1 MKNKVLSLLLSLAIS
16 FGLWLYVVTV
26 ISPESEAVIYDIPVE
41 LVGKDYLNN
50 QDLIITSSTDNLRVD
65 LTLRGN
71 RSDLSKLNASNIK
84 VIADLSQITYAG
96 EHRLACSVSFQ
107 SATAEVKEQHPE
119 LISVVVAEKLT
130 KTIPVKVTY
139 IGSVP
144 TGYEENRDNIS
155 MDHTTVTISG
165 PKQTVERID
174 YAGITV
180 DLSNEMTTFVGDY
193 PLVLCGPDSRPVADV
208 SFVTTNVSHIRA
220 VVQVNKVKRVA
231 LKFELDYTASGL
243 DQDMVT
249 IYPMADTITLIGT
262 AEALEKVDDV
272 LTFTIALRNYTGA
285 YTETFVPTLPD
296 GVSCLDSIMVHI
308 QLPEMVG
315 RWLSVN
321 NFVYENVPDGMVL
334 QVTDTPTIELWGP
347 RDVLTKLTSDEVY
360 GIVDCAAISGSPN
373 YAPVTYVIPG
383 YEYLYVR
390 VDWNNS
396 HLAVYNVEE

>member
-1 MKNKVLSLLLSLAIS
+1 MKNKILSLLLSLVIS

-26 ISPESEAVIYDIPVE
+26 ISPESESVIYDIPVE

-50 QDLIITSSTDNLRVD
+50 QDLIIISATDNLRVD

-96 EHRLACSVSFQ
+96 EHRLGCSVSFQ
-107 SATAEVKEQHPE
+107 SGTAEVKEQHPE
-119 LISVVVAEKLT
+119 LISIVVVEKLT
-130 KTIPVKVTY
+130 KTIPVKVTFT
-139 IGSVP
+139 GAVP
-144 TGYEENRDNIS
+144 AGYEENREHIS

-165 PKQTVERID
+165 PKQTVEKID
-174 YAGITV
+174 YASITV

-193 PLVLCGPDSRPVADV
+193 PMVLCGPDSRPVADV

-231 LKFELDYTASGL
+231 LRFELDYTASGL
-243 DQDMVT
+243 DQNMVT
-249 IYPMADTITLIGT
+249 IYPLVDTITLVGS
-262 AEALEKVDDV
+262 AEALEKVDEV

-285 YTETFVPTLPD
+285 YTETFTPALPD
-296 GVSCLDSIMVHI
+296 GVSSLDSIMVHI
-308 QLPEMVG
+308 QIPEMVG

-321 NFVYENVPDGMVL
+321 NFVYENVPDGMNL

-360 GIVDCAAISGSPN
+360 GIVDCAAVSGSPS
-373 YAPVTYVIPG
+373 YAPITYVIPG

>member
-1 MKNKVLSLLLSLAIS
+1 MKNKVLSLLLSLVIS

-26 ISPESEAVIYDIPVE
+26 ISPESESVIYDIPVE

-50 QDLIITSSTDNLRVD
+50 QDLIITSPTDNLRVD

-96 EHRLACSVSFQ
+96 EHRLNCSVSFQ
-107 SATAEVKEQHPE
+107 SGAAEVKDQNPE
-119 LISVVVAEKLT
+119 LISIVVVEKLT

-139 IGSVP
+139 IGAVP
-144 TGYEENRDNIS
+144 AGYEENRDSVS

-165 PKQTVERID
+165 PKQTVEKID
-174 YAGITV
+174 YASITV

-208 SFVTTNVSHIRA
+208 NFVTTNVSHIRA

-243 DQDMVT
+243 DQGMVT
-249 IYPMADTITLIGT
+249 IYPMADTITLIGS
-262 AEALEKVDDV
+262 AEALEKVDEV
-272 LTFTIALRNYTGA
+272 LIFTIALRNYASA
-285 YTETFVPTLPD
+285 YTETFIPNLPD
-296 GVSCLDSIMVHI
+296 GVSCLDNIMVHI
-308 QLPEMVG
+308 QIPEMVG

-321 NFVYENVPDGMVL
+321 NFVYENVPDGMKL
-334 QVTDTPTIELWGP
+334 QVTDVPTIELWGP
-347 RDVLTKLTSDEVY
+347 RDVLTKLTSDQVY
-360 GIVDCAAISGSPN
+360 GIVDCAAISGSPS

>member
-96 EHRLACSVSFQ
+96 EHRLACSASFQ

-144 TGYEENRDNIS
+144 SGYEENRDNIS

-165 PKQTVERID
+165 PKQTVEQID

-231 LKFELDYTASGL
+231 LKFERDYTASGL